1 VTTLDGGGVGRLGGV
16 DAGRAGGDARW
27 SVAGQERAD
36 RDPIILLT
44 GVGETPL
51 DGCDFLFSMLA
62 RNNRVVRIDLGE
74 LASAPGESL
83 EVNEM
88 VEHVTSVTDQV
99 APGRRL
105 NVIGYSSAA
114 LVALAFADSRDQVAL
129 AVLISGW
136 LHSTERLR
144 LFLELWQRFSAQ
156 DVAALADF
164 ARFSLL
170 SPTASDAGASAA
182 VDQLRTSELSG
193 FTETQREFILTTTLA
208 EIAPRLTVPTL
219 VIGAAH
225 DSIISID
232 QRRSLF
238 AALADA
244 RYVEIDSGHAVVI
257 ERPAEVL
264 SHIELFLREPARHPP
279 GSMIIGAKP

>member
-1 VTTLDGGGVGRLGGV
+1 VTTRDGGGVGR
-16 DAGRAGGDARW
+16 AGGGARGDTRW

-51 DGCDFLFSMLA
+51 DSCDFLFSMLA

-74 LASAPGESL
+74 LACARGESL
-83 EVNEM
+83 EVNGM
-88 VEHVTSVTDQV
+88 VEHLTSVTDQV

-105 NVIGYSSAA
+105 TVIGYSTAA
-114 LVALAFADSRDQVAL
+114 LVAVAFAASHDQVAL

-136 LHSTERLR
+136 LHSTDRLR

-182 VDQLRTSELSG
+182 EDQLRASELSA

-208 EIAPRLTVPTL
+208 EIAPRLAVPTL

-225 DSIISID
+225 DSIIPID

-264 SHIELFLREPARHPP
+264 SHIELFLREPARYPT